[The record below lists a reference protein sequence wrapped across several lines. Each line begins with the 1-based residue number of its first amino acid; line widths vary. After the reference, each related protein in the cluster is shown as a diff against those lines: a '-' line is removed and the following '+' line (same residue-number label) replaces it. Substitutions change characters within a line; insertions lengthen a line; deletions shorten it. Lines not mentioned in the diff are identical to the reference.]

1 MDVTTI
7 LWIMGIIGAIILFFK
22 TFIRFEV
29 RDVDDYI
36 SDGNVPTKAK
46 DKAIAKTLK
55 NLIESTNNNV
65 EQIDNIT
72 RYMNTQ
78 EKINKSTD
86 KVLRSLVL
94 KLKQVTD
101 ENIRNSKK

>member
-1 MDVTTI
+1 MLI
-7 LWIMGIIGAIILFFK
+7 KKMIQWFLLSIMVVIFAACSGGSGGDSAQ
-22 TFIRFEV
+22 
-29 RDVDDYI
+29 
-36 SDGNVPTKAK
+36 